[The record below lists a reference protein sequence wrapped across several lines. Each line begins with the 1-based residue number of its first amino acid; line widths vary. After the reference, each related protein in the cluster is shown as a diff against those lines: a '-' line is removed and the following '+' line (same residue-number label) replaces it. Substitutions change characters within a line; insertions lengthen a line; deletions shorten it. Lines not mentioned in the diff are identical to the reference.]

1 LKIDAEEWK
10 DLVVCCSSTA
20 GVGPVVGMC
29 ADARA
34 EATTAP
40 KQRAYPQVEDVPAKP
55 DKPAM
60 TADEQAKLKKDLIDA
75 RDRQTSK
82 AKQGAT
88 RPKPI
93 QP

>member
-1 LKIDAEEWK
+1 MPKNGK
-10 DLVVCCSSTA
+10 TSSFA
-20 GVGPVVGMC
+20 AAALLLSSLWLGMC

-40 KQRAYPQVEDVPAKP
+40 KQRPPRVEEVPAGR

-75 RDRQTSK
+75 RDRQSSK
-82 AKQGAT
+82 AKQLAT
-88 RPKPI
+88 RPSP
-93 QP
+93 

>member
-1 LKIDAEEWK
+1 MPKNGK
-10 DLVVCCSSTA
+10 TSSFA
-20 GVGPVVGMC
+20 AAALLASGLWLGMC

-82 AKQGAT
+82 AGGSAAGSKT
-88 RPKPI
+88 KKP
-93 QP
+93 

>member
-1 LKIDAEEWK
+1 MAKNGKKTSLAAATVLLL
-10 DLVVCCSSTA
+10 DLWH
-20 GVGPVVGMC
+20 GMC

-34 EATTAP
+34 EATTAS
-40 KQRAYPQVEDVPAKP
+40 KQNVYPRVQDPPATR